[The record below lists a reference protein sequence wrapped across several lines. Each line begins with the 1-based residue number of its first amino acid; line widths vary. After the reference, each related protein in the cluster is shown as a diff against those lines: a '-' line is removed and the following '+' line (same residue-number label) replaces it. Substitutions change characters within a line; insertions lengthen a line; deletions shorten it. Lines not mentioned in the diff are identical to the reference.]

1 MKIIYIGFIT
11 LINAMVQPFIAIQP
25 GGITGFYTLGIC
37 SYIKEKYDTT
47 NYNIIGSSSGSW
59 NGLYMVCKDI
69 QFIDKM
75 MVHDFTR
82 YKDLNEI
89 QKEMKTYLLNTYTS
103 DDFELERLY
112 ILTSWYR
119 GVFLRPR
126 IYNNFKTLED
136 AIDCCIASSHIPMIT
151 SNDFWKKYDN
161 KIMFDGALFKIPKK
175 YKRDI
180 VIRYDLFDSKL
191 FKSFWWNMIKYN
203 VKNITFLYKEGY
215 SDSFIQLL

>member
-59 NGLYMVCKDI
+59 NGLYMVCKDT

-89 QKEMKTYLLNTYTS
+89 QKEMKSYLLNTYTS

-136 AIDCCIASSHIPMIT
+136 AIDCCMASSHIPMIT

-180 VIRYDLFDSKL
+180 VISYDLFDSKL
-191 FKSFWWNMIKYN
+191 FKSFWSNMIKYN

-215 SDSFIQLL
+215 SDSIIHLL